1 MKHFSRFMTLA
12 VLSVL
17 FVTTTISA
25 QAAIG
30 KATAAFDNERPDR
43 GETAW
48 GRLVADAVRN
58 TAHSDI
64 ALVNAG
70 TLKRGTLKAG
80 KIEATDIDALLSFGD
95 DAVVTLNITGA
106 QVRAALNRAA
116 QAYPTGSTAYLHG
129 SGFVAHFNPQ
139 GPNNQRVTQIQVQGR
154 DLADTAT
161 VSVAM
166 PVSLAQGADGYF
178 RVWKDQGSQR
188 SGATVRSAITDFIQA
203 RGDISPDNNP
213 RFGPQ

>member
-1 MKHFSRFMTLA
+1 MKHFLHLMALA
-12 VLSVL
+12 LVSVL
-17 FVTTTISA
+17 MVTTTIPA
-25 QAAIG
+25 QAAVG
-30 KATAAFDNERPDR
+30 KATADFDNARPDR
-43 GETAW
+43 AETAW
-48 GRLVADAVRN
+48 GRLVADAMRSA
-58 TAHSDI
+58 AHSDI

-70 TLKRGTLKAG
+70 TLKRGTLRAG
-80 KIEATDIDALLSFGD
+80 KIEAADIDALLSFGD

-106 QVRAALNRAA
+106 QLRAALNRAA

-129 SGFVAHFNPQ
+129 SGFVARFNPQ

-161 VSVAM
+161 VSCAM
-166 PVSLAQGADGYF
+166 PISLAQGADGYF

-203 RGDISPDNNP
+203 RGDVSPDNNP
-213 RFGPQ
+213 RFGP